1 MRILR
6 FNESKK
12 TKKEELDGISTFDV
26 KSLEKTK
33 DDLIGFVSD
42 YEEVKDKDVKKVKK
56 EVEVATPGLKKSIK
70 KFEDFSITIEMG
82 DDNSA
87 ESTFDPSNLFSGAI
101 NPNEEECCSD
111 CQCDPCE
118 CEVDN
123 TESKEGCGC
132 CDECTG
138 QSDCECCEQCSCEQM
153 GEQPMEQP
161 KVMNITDFI
170 SSIIGKR

>member
-56 EVEVATPGLKKSIK
+56 EVEVTTPGLKKSIK

-87 ESTFDPSNLFSGAI
+87 ESTFDPSNLFRGAI

-111 CQCDPCE
+111 CQCYPCG

-123 TESKEGCGC
+123 TESKKG
-132 CDECTG
+132 
-138 QSDCECCEQCSCEQM
+138 CECCDQCSCGQM
-153 GEQPMEQP
+153 DDQPMDQP
-161 KVMNITDFI
+161 KVMNIADFI

>member
-1 MRILR
+1 MKILR

-26 KSLEKTK
+26 KSLEPKK
-33 DDLIGFVSD
+33 DDVVGFVSD
-42 YEEVKDKDVKKVKK
+42 YEEVKDKDIKKVKK
-56 EVEVATPGLKKSIK
+56 EIEVTTPGLKKSIK
-70 KFEDFSITIEMG
+70 KFEDFSITIG
-82 DDNSA
+82 FGND
-87 ESTFDPSNLFSGAI
+87 ESGEEVIDPSNIVMSDM
-101 NPNEEECCSD
+101 NNDDECCPECD
-111 CQCDPCE
+111 CDTCE
-118 CEVDN
+118 CGVDN

-153 GEQPMEQP
+153 GEQSMEQP

-170 SSIIGKR
+170 SSIIGQR